1 MEDSITIYSQ
11 SKNFASSDD
20 IVLDDTPR
28 TQIIVRAGIHDEG
41 IRGELIRY
49 RKGEDGK
56 REKPTHIHF
65 NSLHENDTIKISLST
80 NALRTLHEKLH
91 ELDQILE
98 NQGVQAGVHDYKFV
112 DSGSLVVDDKNKAS
126 IIKKILD
133 ADFGIDVWEQII
145 RNNSDL
151 ATQLA
156 NAKIHDDRLSVAN
169 TFAEMLEN
177 EHLTEGNWQSFFEN
191 NTWIFGYGLRYQF
204 LRIIQAQPN
213 YGGAAIDGSGG
224 QRGDYLAS
232 TEAEVK
238 YTCLVE
244 IKKPTTALLQSR
256 YRNGAWR
263 ISDELA
269 GAIAQV
275 QANCAQWEI
284 SGSRTDQNRELLQS
298 YYTISPKGIVVIGN
312 TNELDS
318 LEKRNS
324 FERFRR
330 EIRCPE
336 IITYDELHAR
346 IRFLVGDYPEPDND
360 EAESETSSAAKTE
373 EFDDELP
380 F

>member
-1 MEDSITIYSQ
+1 MEDQITLHSQ
-11 SKNFASSDD
+11 AKNFASSDD
-20 IVLDDTPR
+20 IVLDDTTR
-28 TQIIVRAGIHDEG
+28 TQIIFRAGIHDEG
-41 IRGELIRY
+41 IRGDLIRY
-49 RKGEDGK
+49 RKGVDGK
-56 REKPTHIHF
+56 CEELTSVNF
-65 NSLHENDTIKISLST
+65 NSLHENDSIKISLST

-91 ELDQILE
+91 ELNQILE

-112 DSGSLVVDDKNKAS
+112 DSDSLVINDENKAS
-126 IIKKILD
+126 IIQKILD
-133 ADFGIDVWEQII
+133 ADFGIDVWEQLIQ
-145 RNNSDL
+145 NNSDL

-156 NAKIHDDRLSVAN
+156 NAKIQNDRLFVAN
-169 TFAEMLEN
+169 QFAEMLDN
-177 EHLTEGNWQSFFEN
+177 MNLTEGDWQTFFEN

-213 YGGAAIDGSGG
+213 YGGAGVDGSGG